1 MKSNFNPVE
10 IKIHAN
16 KDNISLNEQFL
27 LHVNIENTSNE
38 IIENGLFR
46 ILLDNNVFEVL
57 DDNLKVCIED
67 FGYVGNVQPNQ
78 NINLDI
84 PIKIKKFNNDQN
96 TIETIL
102 NFHMVKD
109 EELVDFNSKSN
120 TLKINIEE
128 SNILTENEFEVSTS
142 KKIYFV
148 DEDIDF
154 KLKVKNTGEY
164 TLNNVKISNYI
175 PKDAHMVEDSIYS
188 IRIDKIIY
196 TENEII
202 ITELESKEEIEIYYK
217 VSIDEDIKDLELK
230 LNPKLKYNDKT
241 SKPIEINHK
250 SIYLLLN
257 NKAIFLEDDFTY
269 TINQNEVFE
278 DDIVNH
284 FINIKNNTDTIVSNI
299 NLSLDAEDN
308 LNFIKNTLVVNGIYR
323 VGEDINELVILGELE
338 PGEEFNITFD
348 TKVDN
353 LHKTVLSR
361 FRIDYNTNR
370 RAIHQ
375 NSNYQEY
382 NLLNPIIDSNCFTKT
397 MDKNNYYVGEIC
409 ETTIELINLGNYQA
423 SKVNLK
429 DIQEDSLDF
438 IMGSLYI
445 DGVKSDIDIFNE
457 GLYLEKL
464 EPNKKINIKYK
475 SKVIDICTN
484 QTTSANIIYFSKND
498 EKYVS
503 SNNFE
508 YSVIGA
514 KIGNNNIRKSL
525 SSYSAQIGDII
536 TAKIVIENTGNIE
549 CESIKIFEDMNNAI
563 EFIEESLYINNE
575 VLKEENIFNG
585 ISINQIKPG
594 ESILISYQF
603 KILNFPRPN
612 PIIDKTTL
620 TYSFMLDNKL
630 HSNTIY
636 SPKSKLY
643 INNPELIIIDKNA
656 TIKENLYSKFC
667 HSQDN
672 LYFSLILENA
682 GNVGLEDINLNLNL
696 PQELILNTESLRIN
710 GKELNKPFNNHIKL
724 PNLNVSQRTYLDFF
738 VKHNLSKTY
747 DLESTLYFD
756 YTFRDLK
763 TRLPYKRNLKFKE
776 NIFILNPDIE
786 INKFISDQD
795 IEIDREFTK
804 NINLR
809 NSGNIDLYDVKI
821 LLNESEFLKESDNTV
836 FVNGS
841 YIDKADVIN
850 IEKLEVNETVNIAIR
865 YNINN
870 IPLCE
875 STIPESEVTAKYYL
889 FNENPVPIKRK
900 SNKIKLDIKNYSLD
914 IKGKSNSEILMLDEV
929 YQHTFNIINNGN
941 INCDLLKIDI
951 NMPDCF
957 EYVNKSLYINS
968 NNLNINKI
976 NTPIPIGDLKCNE
989 AINVSFSFK
998 VKDIPFKG
1006 ESFISSIL
1014 YGKYENLDKS
1024 IKKTFKSNETKL
1036 SIESIS
1042 LDIVKSASH
1051 DYLQTGDILQIQT
1064 ILHNTGTIDI
1074 RDIVLQDNEDD
1085 NLVFIE
1091 NSVYIDGENIE
1102 DINPISGIKMPYLG
1116 SSENILITYEY
1127 EYIPRICSNK
1137 VTHFS
1142 DITYSYTK
1150 KDKTNKNAQIKSD
1163 VIYIEGA
1170 LSTFKQFGIDNE
1182 YPLKDYE
1189 PDIYDIINTFTDAK
1203 VENFYEI
1210 NSIKNK
1216 SCDNSNATG
1225 RKVIV
1230 KGFVM
1235 NRIEYLIES
1244 EHSSLYMIERT
1255 QPFTVFINL
1264 PNDYD
1269 GENLYFKAKSDD
1281 VFYKTVSKR
1290 EIFISNLISIEG
1302 LL

>member
-16 KDNISLNEQFL
+16 KDNVSLNEQFL

-46 ILLDNNVFEVL
+46 ILLDNSVFEVL

-120 TLKINIEE
+120 ILKINIEE
-128 SNILTENEFEVSTS
+128 SNILTENEFEVSNS

-175 PKDAHMVEDSIYS
+175 PKDAHIIEDSIYS

-299 NLSLDAEDN
+299 NLSLDADVN

-323 VGEDINELVILGELE
+323 VGEDINELIILGELE

-353 LHKTVLSR
+353 SHKTVLSR

-370 RAIHQ
+370 RAIYQ

-382 NLLNPIIDSNCFTKT
+382 NLLNPIIDNNCFTKT

-409 ETTIELINLGNYQA
+409 ETTIEIINLGNYQA

-429 DIQEDSLDF
+429 DTQEDSLDF

-445 DGVKSDIDIFNE
+445 DGVKSDIDLFNE

-503 SNNFE
+503 SNTFE

-514 KIGNNNIRKSL
+514 KIGNDNIRKSL

-656 TIKENLYSKFC
+656 TMKENLYSKFC

-763 TRLPYKRNLKFKE
+763 TRIPYKRTLKFKE

-809 NSGNIDLYDVKI
+809 NSGNIDLYDVQI

-841 YIDKADVIN
+841 YIDKADVI
-850 IEKLEVNETVNIAIR
+850 I
-865 YNINN
+865 
-870 IPLCE
+870 
-875 STIPESEVTAKYYL
+875 
-889 FNENPVPIKRK
+889 
-900 SNKIKLDIKNYSLD
+900 
-914 IKGKSNSEILMLDEV
+914 
-929 YQHTFNIINNGN
+929 
-941 INCDLLKIDI
+941 
-951 NMPDCF
+951 
-957 EYVNKSLYINS
+957 
-968 NNLNINKI
+968 
-976 NTPIPIGDLKCNE
+976 
-989 AINVSFSFK
+989 
-998 VKDIPFKG
+998 
-1006 ESFISSIL
+1006 
-1014 YGKYENLDKS
+1014 
-1024 IKKTFKSNETKL
+1024 
-1036 SIESIS
+1036 
-1042 LDIVKSASH
+1042 
-1051 DYLQTGDILQIQT
+1051 
-1064 ILHNTGTIDI
+1064 
-1074 RDIVLQDNEDD
+1074 
-1085 NLVFIE
+1085 
-1091 NSVYIDGENIE
+1091 
-1102 DINPISGIKMPYLG
+1102 
-1116 SSENILITYEY
+1116 
-1127 EYIPRICSNK
+1127 
-1137 VTHFS
+1137 
-1142 DITYSYTK
+1142 
-1150 KDKTNKNAQIKSD
+1150 
-1163 VIYIEGA
+1163 
-1170 LSTFKQFGIDNE
+1170 
-1182 YPLKDYE
+1182 
-1189 PDIYDIINTFTDAK
+1189 
-1203 VENFYEI
+1203 
-1210 NSIKNK
+1210 
-1216 SCDNSNATG
+1216 
-1225 RKVIV
+1225 
-1230 KGFVM
+1230 
-1235 NRIEYLIES
+1235 
-1244 EHSSLYMIERT
+1244 
-1255 QPFTVFINL
+1255 
-1264 PNDYD
+1264 
-1269 GENLYFKAKSDD
+1269 
-1281 VFYKTVSKR
+1281 
-1290 EIFISNLISIEG
+1290 
-1302 LL
+1302 